1 LAGAARD
8 HTSNGCARARVKGS
22 RSAGGA
28 AAVKKAKV
36 DFIVRSP
43 APRAAALD
51 ATVARRLR
59 VMSWNLNG
67 YKSTVEKYK
76 AGFLQAVAA
85 ESPDLVFLS
94 ETKLQEKN
102 CATYAQAVPGFEAHF
117 TCSTAKLGYAGC
129 ALLVRNEV
137 KDLIRRISFGIDDDS
152 VVGHNEGRSVT
163 VELDSLYVVL
173 LYVVNSGQNL
183 ERLKARVEA
192 WDPALRRYCRKL
204 AATKPVLIG
213 GDLNI
218 AHRDADVHNPDAKQ
232 LRGPPLATDSRA
244 LCVCVSVRAAS
255 RRSRR
260 RRPRSALVSRA
271 SSRRTKW

>member
-1 LAGAARD
+1 
-8 HTSNGCARARVKGS
+8 
-22 RSAGGA
+22 
-28 AAVKKAKV
+28 V